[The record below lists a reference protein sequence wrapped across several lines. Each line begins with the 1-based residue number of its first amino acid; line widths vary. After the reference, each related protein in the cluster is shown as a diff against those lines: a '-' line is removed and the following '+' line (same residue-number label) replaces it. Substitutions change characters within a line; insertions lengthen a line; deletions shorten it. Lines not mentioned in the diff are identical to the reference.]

1 MQRSLI
7 RTALVLLLVMLAGCS
22 VFRKENKYKSEFDNL
37 TAQRRELRSIYDKER
52 VTRLDIAHLT
62 GIFLPLEDNAGISDI
77 PFDLRMH
84 LYPGLAYTAVR
95 RGMMKVFPDSSFK
108 PGEYVKRY
116 QLAIFFTR
124 YILSADPFFDAAAP
138 DIEMKDVSRGFF
150 AYKPILTV
158 VERDLIETDNGNF
171 YPFGYI
177 SGSQAVEYFYRLSR
191 FYSDR

>member
-1 MQRSLI
+1 MRRSLI
-7 RTALVLLLVMLAGCS
+7 RITLIALLIIIAGCS
-22 VFRKENKYKSEFDNL
+22 VLRKENKYKSEFDNL
-37 TAQRRELRSIYDKER
+37 TAQRRELRSIIEKNR
-52 VTRLDIAHLT
+52 VTRLDIAYLT
-62 GIFLPLEDNAGISDI
+62 GIFLPLEDNISISDI
-77 PFDLRMH
+77 PFDLRIH

-95 RGMMKVFPDSSFK
+95 RGMMKIFPDSSFK
-108 PGEYVKRY
+108 PDEYVKRY

-138 DIEMKDVSRGFF
+138 DIELKDVSRGFF
-150 AYKPILTV
+150 AYKPIVTV